1 MRTITNIAFLDLT
14 QDFGPDG
21 CMAGFVGVDSGGF
34 EVDDLGN
41 AAGWHFFLFVDLSVY
56 SFSILSF
63 WSGFIDGKKKKKKG
77 LGHVVCYVMSRV
89 VTVGVYC
96 LILFIKR

>member
-21 CMAGFVGVDSGGF
+21 CMASFVGVDGGGF

-41 AAGWHFFLFVDLSVY
+41 AAGWHFLFVDLSVY

-63 WSGFIDGKKKKKKG
+63 WSGFIDGKKKG
-77 LGHVVCYVMSRV
+77 LGDVVCYVMSRV
-89 VTVGVYC
+89 VAVGIYC